1 MSLTSGTRLGPYEV
15 LDLIGAL
22 RLRSGQAG
30 GLAFAS
36 GWNMNELPA
45 FARTGTM
52 RELRRG
58 LAEAKTRSGP

>member
-1 MSLTSGTRLGPYEV
+1 MSLTSGARLGPDEI
-15 LDLIGAL
+15 LGLIGAL

-30 GLAFAS
+30 G
-36 GWNMNELPA
+36 PT

>member
-1 MSLTSGTRLGPYEV
+1 MSLTSGARLGPYEV
-15 LDLIGAL
+15 LALIGAL

-30 GLAFAS
+30 G
-36 GWNMNELPA
+36 PA

>member
-1 MSLTSGTRLGPYEV
+1 MPLAAGTRLGRYEV
-15 LDLIGAL
+15 LALIGAL

-30 GLAFAS
+30 G
-36 GWNMNELPA
+36 PA

-58 LAEAKTRSGP
+58 FAEAKTRSRS